1 MFGVLIGAVVTLVGV
16 CMAEPNYRNI
26 VKHETIKEIERK
38 LPTEIPIHLK
48 DMSGREWDVT
58 VPVDLLINVRRK
70 NNNDKK

>member
-1 MFGVLIGAVVTLVGV
+1 MIGVLIGIVVTLVGV

-26 VKHETIKEIERK
+26 VKHEKEIERK

-58 VPVDLLINVRRK
+58 VPVDLLVNVRRTNK
-70 NNNDKK
+70 NEKI

>member
-1 MFGVLIGAVVTLVGV
+1 MLGVLIGIVVTLVGV

-48 DMSGREWDVT
+48 DTSGREWDVT
-58 VPVDLLINVRRK
+58 VPVDLLINVRK